1 MDIMKDNIFEKTRED
16 RIKQKIQT
24 KEDLSIVEGLDIFK
38 ETNEIDEGLQT
49 LKKEEDIINKQDF
62 EEDNQER
69 DIILNNILEDL
80 NKNVLINFKKQEE
93 DSKQKAIE
101 ELLKIFNYP
110 HSDND
115 NHIGTGISPFKS
127 MLKPKKI
134 SMVGR
139 VFYNSTD
146 KDNNNN
152 CENLINT
159 NDKSNCINN
168 NIGNI
173 KH

>member
-1 MDIMKDNIFEKTRED
+1 MDIIKDNIFEKTKED
-16 RIKQKIQT
+16 QIEQEIQT
-24 KEDLSIVEGLDIFK
+24 KEGLSIVEGLDIFK
-38 ETNEIDEGLQT
+38 NTNEIDDGLET

-101 ELLKIFNYP
+101 ELLKIFKYP

-115 NHIGTGISPFKS
+115 KDLRSEISPFKS